1 MQQDQTEGPDIPN
14 QDRPPRIIAVTVTY
28 NVDPAFETA
37 LESVLDQVER
47 VVIVDNSTQTSSREW
62 LQSLAQT
69 LGGRVQLILNQG
81 NLGLAK
87 AQNIGI
93 VAALEQGAE
102 WILLMDDDSLAEP
115 GMVRHL
121 HDALSS
127 HDLHPATRILVPRYQ
142 EQAVVREAR
151 YVTAPGGRFTTPRF
165 AIEDFHHQPVIKN
178 LFIAISSGSLI
189 RADLFRELGL
199 IREAF
204 DIDYL
209 DVDFC
214 LRTLRKG
221 YRIVAVGDAVL
232 RHHLGAQTEHR
243 FLGRRFW
250 AWNHAPRRR
259 FTIYRNRT
267 RIWRE
272 YLFRL
277 PGFVLY
283 DLLATAQDLFR
294 ILMFEQ
300 DRGAKLWAV
309 LRGMG
314 SGLFGS
320 LPQAPGLPL
329 QGESRGSTR

>member
-1 MQQDQTEGPDIPN
+1 MQEDQSLDAEVRNGV
-14 QDRPPRIIAVTVTY
+14 RKPRIIAVTVTY
-28 NVDPAFETA
+28 NVESAFQ
-37 LESVLDQVER
+37 SVLETYLGQVDQ
-47 VVIVDNSTQTSSREW
+47 VVIVDNSTRAASREW
-62 LQSLAQT
+62 LQTLAEV
-69 LGGRVQLILNQG
+69 LGDQVQLVMNG
-81 NLGLAK
+81 TNLGLAV

-93 VAALEQGAE
+93 VRALGAGAE
-102 WILLMDDDSLAEP
+102 WILLMDDDSLAET
-115 GMVRHL
+115 GMVERL
-121 HDALSS
+121 YQAPSR
-127 HDLHPATRILVPRYQ
+127 HDLDPHTRILVPRYQ
-142 EQAVVREAR
+142 EQAVTREAR
-151 YVTAPGGRFTTPRF
+151 YVTSPQGRFTAPRF
-165 AIEDFHHQPVIKN
+165 RIEDFRSQPVIEN

-189 RADLFRELGL
+189 RADLFQELGL

-221 YRIVAVGDAVL
+221 YRIAAVGDAVL

-250 AWNHAPRRR
+250 AWNHPPRRR

-300 DRGAKLWAV
+300 DRGAKLVA
-309 LRGMG
+309 LIKGAAA
-314 SGLFGS
+314 GLFGRM
-320 LPQAPGLPL
+320 PGPPECPA
-329 QGESRGSTR
+329 QGDSSGSTR

>member
-1 MQQDQTEGPDIPN
+1 MQQDQTKPPAVPN
-14 QDRPPRIIAVTVTY
+14 HTAPPKIIAVTVSY
-28 NVDPAFETA
+28 NVDTSFQTA
-37 LESVLDQVER
+37 LESYLNQVQQ
-47 VVIVDNSTQTSSREW
+47 VVIVDNSTQASS
-62 LQSLAQT
+62 QT
-69 LGGRVQLILNQG
+69 LLKHLANTLDERVQLVING
-81 NLGLAK
+81 ANLGLAK

-93 VAALEQGAE
+93 TQALEQGAE

-115 GMVRHL
+115 GMVTHL
-121 HDALSS
+121 YQAQHNLDS
-127 HDLHPATRILVPRYQ
+127 ATRILVPRYQ
-142 EQAVVREAR
+142 EQAVARDAR
-151 YVTAPGGRFTTPRF
+151 YVTAPGGRFSAPRF
-165 AIEDFHHQPVIKN
+165 TIEDFHNQGVIEN
-178 LFIAISSGSLI
+178 LFIAISSGSLV

-214 LRTLRKG
+214 LRTLRRG
-221 YRIVAVGDAVL
+221 YRIAAVGDAVL

-250 AWNHAPRRR
+250 AWNHPPRRR
-259 FTIYRNRT
+259 FTIYRNRS

-272 YLFRL
+272 YLWCL

-300 DRGAKLWAV
+300 DRGAKLLSVFKGVKA
-309 LRGMG
+309 
-314 SGLFGS
+314 GLFGVI
-320 LPQAPGLPL
+320 PGAPEGPA
-329 QGESRGSTR
+329 QGEPSASTR